1 MAPGGRFCGEGEDW
15 GDSYQFQGT
24 PSYRMAMKLKALRVD
39 LKKWNELE
47 FENVVVK
54 KVQLWSDLN
63 ALDTKEEVVDLL
75 EEEKLEKARLQTE
88 FKKISL
94 LEEISW
100 RQKSRM
106 LYLKELFFHQMA
118 NSHRRNNAITNLKV
132 DGVLTSDQKSIE
144 VCFIQFYKNLFTEH
158 KVCRPHLDVLNFPK
172 ISEDKAGR
180 LVRPFDDVEVLG

>member
-1 MAPGGRFCGEGEDW
+1 M
-15 GDSYQFQGT
+15 
-24 PSYRMAMKLKALRVD
+24 
-39 LKKWNELE
+39 
-47 FENVVVK
+47 
-54 KVQLWSDLN
+54 N

-118 NSHRRNNAITNLKV
+118 NSHRRNNAITNLQV
-132 DGVLTSDQKSIE
+132 DGVLTLDPKSIE
-144 VCFIQFYKNLFTEH
+144 VCIIQFYKNLSTEH
-158 KVCRPHLDVLNFPK
+158 KVYHPHLDVLNFPK
-172 ISEDKAGR
+172 ISDDKVGR
-180 LVRPFDDVEVLG
+180 LVRPFDDVEVFGVVKDFEGDKAPGPDGFPMVFF